1 MKRKRTVRMVELT
14 IETEDN
20 VVVRGGGRRATRM
33 WCLDCLV
40 GAETFA
46 AVDPANNNKLKLDLS
61 RLAARSERHRY
72 VFFMSPCFPGSK
84 RLPQFDQG
92 DIQVWSID
100 L

>member
-1 MKRKRTVRMVELT
+1 MNERKGRS
-14 IETEDN
+14 
-20 VVVRGGGRRATRM
+20 RGWR
-33 WCLDCLV
+33 WCPCRHRSRYHEPGAGLV

-46 AVDPANNNKLKLDLS
+46 AVDPANNNKLKTDLS

-72 VFFMSPCFPGSK
+72 IFFMSPRFPGSK
-84 RLPQFDQG
+84 RLPQFEQG